1 MDFINLMYENTELAN
16 ILNYGIEGTDYVYTD
31 GSDKIV
37 TYPEGIDGSTVG
49 WNRAFNMFGD
59 QMEIAQMA
67 PATEDYYTEL
77 KEFNDRAV
85 ACATLGYSF
94 DATNVAT
101 QVSSVSNVVQEYVPS
116 LVYGEIPE
124 AELDAYLE
132 EMNAKLDEAGINE
145 IIEENQAQLDA
156 WLASK

>member
-1 MDFINLMYENTELAN
+1 MAESSIVQEKAWGISTTCERPEKAMDFINLMYENTELAN
-16 ILNYGIEGTDYVYTD
+16 ILNYGIQGTDYVYTD

-101 QVSSVSNVVQEYVPS
+101 QVSSVSNVVQEMCQVLFMEKFLRLS
-116 LVYGEIPE
+116 WMLIW
-124 AELDAYLE
+124 
-132 EMNAKLDEAGINE
+132 K
-145 IIEENQAQLDA
+145 
-156 WLASK
+156 K